1 MIFTSLL
8 LAAPWLTLLFC
19 WNLSRA
25 QGMRVLVALLVLGLS
40 LPVFPP
46 TGPWDELSLWL
57 IPFVTL
63 VYLTVWT
70 FTPCSERHP
79 TANRW
84 LMAGLGLDLLFVSLQ
99 SPLWLALLWPLT
111 HLPLFAQCKDRW
123 SRRLMLVYLGPACLL
138 FCAGAVGHPSSWS
151 LYALLAGIALRKA
164 LLPLHQWLPALTERA
179 PIGPLVCFLT
189 PQLGAYAILRL
200 LAVDAPEQVLAWL
213 GLLAL
218 ATAVY
223 SACLAIGHS
232 SLRAVYASLFMGQS
246 SLVYV
251 GLQCTSQSGIA
262 GGLAVWLS
270 SGLALTGLGVC
281 IWALEARRGR
291 LPLDRFHGGYARS
304 PVIACC
310 FLLLGLTC
318 VGFPCS
324 VGFLSQELL
333 LEGTLDTYP
342 HVGVL
347 AALTAFL
354 NGITVLRSYFYLFCG
369 SRQEY
374 GYSQSIRYRERAA
387 LILLLSLLIGFG
399 AWPDAFFASR
409 DRIAG
414 GILEARRLKHP
425 VQPIPD
431 LPK

>member
-1 MIFTSLL
+1 MILAISLL
-8 LAAPWLTLLFC
+8 AIPWLTLLFS
-19 WNLSRA
+19 WNLSRSGGLRA
-25 QGMRVLVALLVLGLS
+25 LAVLLLLALGL
-40 LPVFPP
+40 PVLRPA
-46 TGPWDELSLWL
+46 GPWDELSLWL
-57 IPFVTL
+57 IPFVTM
-63 VYLTVWT
+63 VYLTVWI
-70 FTPCSERHP
+70 FTPSSERHL

-84 LMAGLGLDLLFVSLQ
+84 LMAGLGVDLLFVSLQ
-99 SPLWLALLWPLT
+99 SPFWLALLWPLT
-111 HLPLFAQCKDRW
+111 HLPLFAQCTDRW
-123 SRRLMLVYLGPACLL
+123 TRRLILVYLGPGCLL
-138 FCAGAVGHPSSWS
+138 FCAGALGRPASWS

-164 LLPLHQWLPALTERA
+164 LLPLHQWLPALSERA
-179 PIGPLVCFLT
+179 PMGTLICFLT

-218 ATAVY
+218 ATALY

-232 SLRAVYASLFMGQS
+232 SLRAVYASLFLGQS

-291 LPLDRFHGGYARS
+291 LPLDRFHGGYSRS
-304 PVIACC
+304 PVLASC
-310 FLLLGLTC
+310 FLLLGLAC

-324 VGFLSQELL
+324 LGFLSQELL

-374 GYSQSIRYRERAA
+374 GYSQSIRNRERAA
-387 LILLLSLLIGFG
+387 LILLLSLLARF
-399 AWPDAFFASR
+399 
-409 DRIAG
+409 
-414 GILEARRLKHP
+414 RRLAGRFPRLPRPHRHKHP
-425 VQPIPD
+425 SGPAAETLIHSR
-431 LPK
+431 